1 MATAGGAAVSPFI
14 VVPLFFPFIV
24 EINCVQLR
32 RLPNLFALHAITL
45 RPIANDFSSKTPS
58 SF

>member
-32 RLPNLFALHAITL
+32 RLPNLFALTRNYIEAHC
-45 RPIANDFSSKTPS
+45 K
-58 SF
+58 

>member
-1 MATAGGAAVSPFI
+1 MATAGGAVVSPFI
-14 VVPLFFPFIV
+14 AVPLFFPFVV

-45 RPIANDFSSKTPS
+45 RPLQMIFPPKLPR
-58 SF
+58 F